1 MLYTQ
6 KWCNIV
12 NQVYC
17 NKTKKNDKY
26 LKLEEYNKK
35 HKTKNNTFL
44 KRNNAENVP
53 EMNKYREVK
62 QN

>member
-44 KRNNAENVP
+44 K
-53 EMNKYREVK
+53 KK
-62 QN
+62 